1 MGFHRDMTTFG
12 KQDGGGRRKARRVD
26 APLPA
31 LLITMGD
38 RHPAILYNISETGA
52 LLRARSAPA
61 KGTELFLQVDSLDV
75 YARVIWR
82 RGEECGLEF
91 EAPIRRWDVEQLRVQ
106 AGKGTEARLTASE
119 KGGADDWASGVAR

>member
-1 MGFHRDMTTFG
+1 MTGFG
-12 KQDGGGRRKARRVD
+12 KRGGGGRRSSRRVR

-52 LLRARSAPA
+52 LLSAKNTPA
-61 KGTELFLQVDSLDV
+61 EKTELFLQVDSLDV
-75 YARVIWR
+75 YARVVWR

-91 EAPIRRWDVEQLRVQ
+91 ESPIRPWDVELLRSN
-106 AGKGTEARLTASE
+106 ASKGMQARLTAAE
-119 KGGADDWASGVAR
+119 KGGADDWAAGVAR